1 MSFLILS
8 FVRRPLPQL
17 PTFDIMSVECKQLP
31 NFPIGNKSALHIW
44 CRNLNSSK
52 NGIVKNARTLL
63 KTAKLQL
70 QAKKNATL
78 LKRRLQHGC
87 FLAKFQNYFSP
98 VTLSKTRL
106 QHRCFTANSAK
117 FLRKLILQNI
127 CGGLLLMI
135 IARIFFLICL

>member
-8 FVRRPLPQL
+8 FARRPLPQL
-17 PTFDIMSVECKQLP
+17 PTLDIMSVECKQLP

-44 CRNLNSSK
+44 CRNWNSSK
-52 NGIVKNARTLL
+52 NGIVKNA
-63 KTAKLQL
+63 TA
-70 QAKKNATL
+70 ATSKKNATL
-78 LKRRLQHGC
+78 LKRRLRHGC
-87 FLAKFQNYFSP
+87 FLAKFRNYFSP

-127 CGGLLLMI
+127 CRGLLLMI
-135 IARIFFLICL
+135 IARFFFMICLSLKLEIK